1 MDTSPGSLGDPNRC
15 WHEDLLEADYKHA
28 GIGYHDSMKY
38 LCNSCGVGIHVTFE
52 KLSLVGLCW
61 PGIQSVGGLLNHLGV
76 ALSSGQKP
84 YLPVTSD
91 VPKGKWINPDGT
103 V

>member
-52 KLSLVGLCW
+52 KLSRTLLARYPVRRRSAEP
-61 PGIQSVGGLLNHLGV
+61 PGRCSVVRTEAVSPCHQRR
-76 ALSSGQKP
+76 AEGQVDQP
-84 YLPVTSD
+84 
-91 VPKGKWINPDGT
+91 
-103 V
+103 